1 MDDIKKWVSDFLN
14 ILTKG
19 QPFGW
24 NNVLDVLIVAVFVYY
39 VLLLIRG
46 TRAVQL
52 LIGVMVLVL
61 IYFVASYLH
70 LTLTTLLLQALFA
83 VALIALVVVFQP
95 ELRRALGQIG
105 QLGPL
110 NRLLAPGSEE
120 ELEGIVDELVRAALL
135 ISEAK
140 HGALIV
146 LERATGLQDYSETG
160 VPVNGKLTAELL
172 ASIFMT
178 RSPLH
183 DGAVIVRGG
192 QILAAACLL
201 PLEENT
207 DRGAHRYGMRHRA
220 ALSISAQT
228 DAIVVVV
235 SEETQAISIA
245 AGGRIIGALDE
256 ERLRRRRLAAEAHRG
271 PDRVDLLDRLCA
283 ERAADRG
290 RSGLRRSRR
299 GRAAGLGSLGLRAPG
314 AARRRRRQASG
325 HTRRAGE
332 RRGVGSSRDAR
343 PAPRRPPQRRPAGR
357 SGARRCRDRRCE
369 GREQGA
375 GHGDRTHRADH
386 LARGRGAGALREQS
400 SGGNGRRRSR
410 DHAGPGPRER
420 RSEPGRAHRGA
431 VRDGRIRRR
440 GDRSRAERA
449 AARGRRIG
457 RDDRR
462 AHRRPR
468 GRSAHRAGPSDRD
481 DPNGPRGARGAWRGR
496 ERLLDHSRD
505 KRSD

>member
-1 MDDIKKWVSDFLN
+1 VEADAALYLGTRDPRAAAKALE
-14 ILTKG
+14 
-19 QPFGW
+19 
-24 NNVLDVLIVAVFVYY
+24 AARYY
-39 VLLLIRG
+39 VKEGHLDAASDLLLQLIAAGVADHDAQRLLVDIVRTLG
-46 TRAVQL
+46 KREVAKTKCQL
-52 LIGVMVLVL
+52 L
-61 IYFVASYLH
+61 AHALH
-70 LTLTTLLLQALFA
+70 LALTTPLLQALFA

-95 ELRRALGQIG
+95 DLRRALGQIG

-256 ERLRRRRLAAEAHRG
+256 ERLRRVL
-271 PDRVDLLDRLCA
+271 
-283 ERAADRG
+283 
-290 RSGLRRSRR
+290 
-299 GRAAGLGSLGLRAPG
+299 
-314 AARRRRRQASG
+314 
-325 HTRRAGE
+325 
-332 RRGVGSSRDAR
+332 
-343 PAPRRPPQRRPAGR
+343 
-357 SGARRCRDRRCE
+357 
-369 GREQGA
+369 
-375 GHGDRTHRADH
+375 
-386 LARGRGAGALREQS
+386 
-400 SGGNGRRRSR
+400 
-410 DHAGPGPRER
+410 
-420 RSEPGRAHRGA
+420 
-431 VRDGRIRRR
+431 
-440 GDRSRAERA
+440 
-449 AARGRRIG
+449 
-457 RDDRR
+457 
-462 AHRRPR
+462 
-468 GRSAHRAGPSDRD
+468 
-481 DPNGPRGARGAWRGR
+481 
-496 ERLLDHSRD
+496 
-505 KRSD
+505 

>member
-1 MDDIKKWVSDFLN
+1 MDAIQKQLTDLLN
-14 ILTKG
+14 LLTRG

-39 VLLLIRG
+39 VLALIRG

-61 IYFVASYLH
+61 IYVVATSLH

-110 NRLLAPGSEE
+110 NRLLTPGSEE
-120 ELEGIVDELVRAALL
+120 ELEGIVDALVRAALL

-140 HGALIV
+140 HGALMV

-201 PLEENT
+201 PLEESA

-256 ERLRRRRLAAEAHRG
+256 ERLRRVLSS
-271 PDRVDLLDRLCA
+271 LL
-283 ERAADRG
+283 
-290 RSGLRRSRR
+290 RSRIQPLPFR
-299 GRAAGLGSLGLRAPG
+299 SK
-314 AARRRRRQASG
+314 AS
-325 HTRRAGE
+325 
-332 RRGVGSSRDAR
+332 
-343 PAPRRPPQRRPAGR
+343 
-357 SGARRCRDRRCE
+357 
-369 GREQGA
+369 
-375 GHGDRTHRADH
+375 
-386 LARGRGAGALREQS
+386 
-400 SGGNGRRRSR
+400 
-410 DHAGPGPRER
+410 
-420 RSEPGRAHRGA
+420 
-431 VRDGRIRRR
+431 
-440 GDRSRAERA
+440 
-449 AARGRRIG
+449 
-457 RDDRR
+457 
-462 AHRRPR
+462 
-468 GRSAHRAGPSDRD
+468 
-481 DPNGPRGARGAWRGR
+481 
-496 ERLLDHSRD
+496 
-505 KRSD
+505 

>member
-1 MDDIKKWVSDFLN
+1 MDAIQRQLTDLLN
-14 ILTKG
+14 LLTRG

-39 VLLLIRG
+39 VLVLIRG

-61 IYFVASYLH
+61 IYVVATSLH

-105 QLGPL
+105 QLGAL
-110 NRLLAPGSEE
+110 NRLLTPGSEE

-140 HGALIV
+140 HGALMV

-201 PLEENT
+201 PLEESA

-256 ERLRRRRLAAEAHRG
+256 ERLRRVLSS
-271 PDRVDLLDRLCA
+271 LL
-283 ERAADRG
+283 
-290 RSGLRRSRR
+290 RSRIQPLPFR
-299 GRAAGLGSLGLRAPG
+299 SK
-314 AARRRRRQASG
+314 AS
-325 HTRRAGE
+325 
-332 RRGVGSSRDAR
+332 
-343 PAPRRPPQRRPAGR
+343 
-357 SGARRCRDRRCE
+357 
-369 GREQGA
+369 
-375 GHGDRTHRADH
+375 
-386 LARGRGAGALREQS
+386 
-400 SGGNGRRRSR
+400 
-410 DHAGPGPRER
+410 
-420 RSEPGRAHRGA
+420 
-431 VRDGRIRRR
+431 
-440 GDRSRAERA
+440 
-449 AARGRRIG
+449 
-457 RDDRR
+457 
-462 AHRRPR
+462 
-468 GRSAHRAGPSDRD
+468 
-481 DPNGPRGARGAWRGR
+481 
-496 ERLLDHSRD
+496 
-505 KRSD
+505 

>member
-1 MDDIKKWVSDFLN
+1 LDVIQRQLADLLN
-14 ILTKG
+14 ILTRGK
-19 QPFGW
+19 PFGW
-24 NNVLDVLIVAVFVYY
+24 NNILDVLIVAVFIYY
-39 VLLLIRG
+39 VLVLIRG

-52 LIGVMVLVL
+52 LIGVVVLLL
-61 IYFVASYLH
+61 IYFVATTLQ

-83 VALIALVVVFQP
+83 VAVVALVVVFQP

-140 HGALIV
+140 HGALMV

-183 DGAVIVRGG
+183 DGAVIIRGG

-201 PLEENT
+201 PLEESAE
-207 DRGAHRYGMRHRA
+207 RGAHRYGMRHRA

-256 ERLRRRRLAAEAHRG
+256 ERLRRVLSS
-271 PDRVDLLDRLCA
+271 LL
-283 ERAADRG
+283 
-290 RSGLRRSRR
+290 RSRIQPLPFR
-299 GRAAGLGSLGLRAPG
+299 SK
-314 AARRRRRQASG
+314 AS
-325 HTRRAGE
+325 
-332 RRGVGSSRDAR
+332 
-343 PAPRRPPQRRPAGR
+343 
-357 SGARRCRDRRCE
+357 
-369 GREQGA
+369 
-375 GHGDRTHRADH
+375 
-386 LARGRGAGALREQS
+386 
-400 SGGNGRRRSR
+400 
-410 DHAGPGPRER
+410 
-420 RSEPGRAHRGA
+420 
-431 VRDGRIRRR
+431 
-440 GDRSRAERA
+440 
-449 AARGRRIG
+449 
-457 RDDRR
+457 
-462 AHRRPR
+462 
-468 GRSAHRAGPSDRD
+468 
-481 DPNGPRGARGAWRGR
+481 
-496 ERLLDHSRD
+496 
-505 KRSD
+505 

>member
-1 MDDIKKWVSDFLN
+1 MDAIQKQLTDLLN
-14 ILTKG
+14 LLTRG

-39 VLLLIRG
+39 VLVLIRG

-61 IYFVASYLH
+61 IYIVATSLH

-110 NRLLAPGSEE
+110 NRLLTPGSEE

-140 HGALIV
+140 HGALMV

-201 PLEENT
+201 PLEESA

-256 ERLRRRRLAAEAHRG
+256 ERLRRVLSS
-271 PDRVDLLDRLCA
+271 LL
-283 ERAADRG
+283 
-290 RSGLRRSRR
+290 RSRIQPLPFR
-299 GRAAGLGSLGLRAPG
+299 SK
-314 AARRRRRQASG
+314 AS
-325 HTRRAGE
+325 
-332 RRGVGSSRDAR
+332 
-343 PAPRRPPQRRPAGR
+343 
-357 SGARRCRDRRCE
+357 
-369 GREQGA
+369 
-375 GHGDRTHRADH
+375 
-386 LARGRGAGALREQS
+386 
-400 SGGNGRRRSR
+400 
-410 DHAGPGPRER
+410 
-420 RSEPGRAHRGA
+420 
-431 VRDGRIRRR
+431 
-440 GDRSRAERA
+440 
-449 AARGRRIG
+449 
-457 RDDRR
+457 
-462 AHRRPR
+462 
-468 GRSAHRAGPSDRD
+468 
-481 DPNGPRGARGAWRGR
+481 
-496 ERLLDHSRD
+496 
-505 KRSD
+505 